1 MATTVPRSHLVSD
14 DLEARAIAWRRHL
27 HAKPELS
34 FEEHE
39 TSAFIEA
46 TLRSFGG
53 LEIER
58 PAGTAVV
65 ARLHGGRPGKVV
77 VLRGD
82 IDALPILEENVIP
95 HASTR
100 PGVMHACGHDGHTAM
115 LLGAA
120 QLLVERRDEL
130 AGEVRFVFQHAEE
143 LHPAAPVTSSRR
155 GCSTAPTSLPVC
167 TCSPG
172 SRRVTSPARPAR

>member
-1 MATTVPRSHLVSD
+1 MRTPSCRSRS
-14 DLEARAIAWRRHL
+14 I
-27 HAKPELS
+27 
-34 FEEHE
+34 E
-39 TSAFIEA
+39 TSAFVEQ

-65 ARLHGGRPGKVV
+65 ARLHGARPGQVI
-77 VLRGD
+77 VLRAD
-82 IDALPILEENVIP
+82 MDALPIVEENDVP
-95 HASTR
+95 YVSTR

-120 QLLVERRDEL
+120 QILCERRDDL

-143 LHPAAPVTSSRR
+143 LPPGGARDVVDSGVIEGVARVTGDPSPLEARRRARSRR
-155 GCSTAPTSLPVC
+155 
-167 TCSPG
+167 
-172 SRRVTSPARPAR
+172 